1 MKRIIAILSV
11 IVILLTCFSGC
22 GKKSELSSSEPVTLT
37 MWHVYGEQADSPMNK
52 LVDEFNRTVGKENGV
67 IINVTLMTNASMVG
81 PQLLEAQADEPGAPE
96 MPDLF
101 FCHNNNAQALGK
113 ENLVNWNDHFTTDEL
128 SDIVP
133 EFLSDGMVEDY
144 LAVFPVSKSTH
155 LLFMAGGVFD
165 RFSKDTGVTFDDLTT
180 WSGFFDAAEKYYEWS
195 GGKPFCAIDYL
206 VRCVELNAL
215 SKGSGDFYTEDG
227 WYDFSNEGF
236 KSSFMEFA
244 QAIAKGHIVVSD
256 LYSNT
261 QVMTGEVA
269 SGIGSSASILYYND
283 TITYSDNTKEPM
295 DLVVLP
301 LPCAGVGER
310 FVTQAGVGLCAYNT
324 TSKKAEAAYIFVKWF
339 TESNRNLDFVAETG
353 YMPVRKDAFEKIGD
367 YEFKNADYESLYDA
381 IEKTNDT
388 CVALTE
394 PNFDGYYNKIYKLY
408 DAIRL
413 VQKGTE
419 EVGADYLWEIFTSV
433 E

>member
-81 PQLLEAQADEPGAPE
+81 PQLLEAQA
-96 MPDLF
+96 
-101 FCHNNNAQALGK
+101 
-113 ENLVNWNDHFTTDEL
+113 
-128 SDIVP
+128 
-133 EFLSDGMVEDY
+133 
-144 LAVFPVSKSTH
+144 
-155 LLFMAGGVFD
+155 
-165 RFSKDTGVTFDDLTT
+165 
-180 WSGFFDAAEKYYEWS
+180 
-195 GGKPFCAIDYL
+195 
-206 VRCVELNAL
+206 
-215 SKGSGDFYTEDG
+215 
-227 WYDFSNEGF
+227 
-236 KSSFMEFA
+236 
-244 QAIAKGHIVVSD
+244 
-256 LYSNT
+256 
-261 QVMTGEVA
+261 
-269 SGIGSSASILYYND
+269 
-283 TITYSDNTKEPM
+283 
-295 DLVVLP
+295 
-301 LPCAGVGER
+301 
-310 FVTQAGVGLCAYNT
+310 AYV
-324 TSKKAEAAYIFVKWF
+324 FVKWF

-394 PNFDGYYNKIYKLY
+394 PNFDGYYDKIYKLY